1 MPSGEHCEEVDG
13 DLLVG
18 TGTSCSVCFAEKIS
32 LFKRG
37 LLSISDCFVGG
48 GKAGGTHILFTFCIL
63 T

>member
-32 LFKRG
+32 LLREACY
-37 LLSISDCFVGG
+37 LSQTVLWGG
-48 GKAGGTHILFTFCIL
+48 GKAGAHIFCL
-63 T
+63 HSVS